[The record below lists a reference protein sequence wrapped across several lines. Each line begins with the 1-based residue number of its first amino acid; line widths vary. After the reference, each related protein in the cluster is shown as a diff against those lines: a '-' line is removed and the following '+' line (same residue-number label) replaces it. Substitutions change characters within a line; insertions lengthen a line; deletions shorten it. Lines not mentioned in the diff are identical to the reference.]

1 MKAAQAVIPV
11 ADVSHVGEVR
21 RRVNQLAAAALF
33 PEAEIGKAAIV
44 ATELATNLVR
54 YAAGGEMIVSCV
66 TATGPRYDQS
76 SNVDAADASTHPG
89 WIEIISVDR
98 GPGMDDLG
106 RCLED
111 GFSTGGGAGE
121 GLGAVRRLSTEWDVY
136 SRPPTETGTNSGGG
150 TIVFSRVAPRQSRPS
165 SDAFSWGVVSRPAPH
180 ERLCGDGWRLAERNG
195 ELTLMMVDG
204 LGHGPEAAAAAE
216 EAADVFDCDP
226 FAPLPLML
234 QNAGIRLQ
242 GTRGGAMA
250 AARIDGTSRT
260 LRFVGVGN
268 IAAHLR
274 SRAATQGRGL
284 VSHNGIVGGTVRK
297 IQEFEYECP
306 VDGLLVLH
314 SDGLQSRWDLERY
327 AGLLARHPAV
337 IAGVLYRDYTRGRD
351 DVTVAVVRLSLA
363 GSKA

>member
-1 MKAAQAVIPV
+1 MKAAQEVIPV

-21 RRVNQLAAAALF
+21 RRVNELAAEARF
-33 PEAEIGKAAIV
+33 PEAECGKAAIV

-66 TATGPRYDQS
+66 TATGPRVDQTR
-76 SNVDAADASTHPG
+76 DLDDTDASFPRG
-89 WIEIISVDR
+89 WIEMISVDR
-98 GPGMDDLG
+98 GPGMGDLG

-136 SRPPTETGTNSGGG
+136 SRTTTETGTNGSG
-150 TIVFSRVAPRQSRPS
+150 TIVFSRIAPRQTRPS
-165 SDAFSWGVVSRPAPH
+165 SAAFSWGVVSRPAPH

-204 LGHGPEAAAAAE
+204 LGHGPEAAEAAE

-234 QNAGIRLQ
+234 QNAGIRMQ

-250 AARIDGTSRT
+250 AARIDGATRS
-260 LRFVGVGN
+260 LKFVGVGN

-274 SRAATQGRGL
+274 SRAAAAGRGL

-306 VDGLLVLH
+306 LDGLLVVH

-327 AGLLARHPAV
+327 EGLLARHPAV
-337 IAGVLYRDYTRGRD
+337 IAGVLYRDFTRGRD

>member
-11 ADVSHVGEVR
+11 ADSSHVGEVR
-21 RRVNQLAAAALF
+21 RRVNQLASDAGL

-54 YAAGGEMIVSCV
+54 YAADGEMIVSCV
-66 TATGPRYDQS
+66 TAAGPRGGQS
-76 SNVDAADASTHPG
+76 AGADAADASTQPG
-89 WIEIISVDR
+89 WIEMISVDR
-98 GPGMDDLG
+98 GPGMGDLG
-106 RCLED
+106 RCLDD
-111 GFSTGGGAGE
+111 GFSSGGGAGE

-136 SRPPTETGTNSGGG
+136 SRPATETDSGGG
-150 TIVFSRVAPRQSRPS
+150 TIVFSRIATRQTRPS
-165 SDAFSWGVVSRPAPH
+165 SDAFSWGVVSRPAPQ

-195 ELTLMMVDG
+195 ELTLMVVDG

-226 FAPLPLML
+226 FAPLPLMM
-234 QNAGIRLQ
+234 QNAGVRLQ

-250 AARIDGTSRT
+250 AARIDGTSRI

-274 SRAATQGRGL
+274 SRAATDGRGL

-306 VDGLLVLH
+306 VDGLLILH

>member
-1 MKAAQAVIPV
+1 MIPV
-11 ADVSHVGEVR
+11 ADLSHVGEVR
-21 RRVNQLAAAALF
+21 RRVNQLAAEAGL
-33 PEAEIGKAAIV
+33 PEAECGKAAIV

-66 TATGPRYDQS
+66 TASGPRYDQS
-76 SNVDAADASTHPG
+76 PDNDAAEASAPQG
-89 WIEIISVDR
+89 WIEMISVDR
-98 GPGMDDLG
+98 GPGMPDLG

-136 SRPPTETGTNSGGG
+136 SRPTTETGPNNGGG
-150 TIVFSRVAPRQSRPS
+150 TIVFSRVAPRQTRPS
-165 SDAFSWGVVSRPAPH
+165 SDAFSWGVVTRPAPQ

-195 ELTLMMVDG
+195 ELTLMLVDG
-204 LGHGPEAAAAAE
+204 LGHGPEAAAAAD

-234 QNAGIRLQ
+234 QNAGVRMQ

-250 AARIDGTSRT
+250 AARIDGTSRI

-274 SRAATQGRGL
+274 SRAAAEGRGL
-284 VSHNGIVGGTVRK
+284 VSHNGIVGGAVRK
-297 IQEFEYECP
+297 IQEFEYACP

-337 IAGVLYRDYTRGRD
+337 IAGVLYRDFTRGRD